1 MAHYQQQR
9 FVEIVRSHYP
19 DFFKGKNILE
29 VGSWNV
35 NETVRRFFADCR
47 YVGADIAEGRGVDV
61 VCPGQDLAF
70 SDDEFDLVISGECFE
85 HNPQW
90 VATFANMHR
99 MLKPGGLCL
108 ITCASI
114 GRREHGTQR
123 KAPNTSLTAQAGH
136 DDYYRNIS
144 KQDFLKN
151 FDLGQ
156 MFDAHEMFYNVYC
169 DDFYFIGVKAGGP
182 GSNAIPPVLKK
193 EVLAIKEARTPGAL
207 RVFYKTISFWATFA
221 WAGLLGEDK
230 YHALRF
236 HISRRLKLLRNMRP
250 RAFKKEGR

>member
-19 DFFKGKNILE
+19 DFFTGRKILE

-35 NETVRRFFADCR
+35 NETVRRFFTDCG

-70 SDDEFDLVISGECFE
+70 SDAEFDLVISGECFE

-90 VATFANMHR
+90 VATFTNMHR

-123 KAPNTSLTAQAGH
+123 KAPNTSLTAQSGH
-136 DDYYRNIS
+136 DDYYRNLS
-144 KQDFLKN
+144 KRDFLKN
-151 FDLGQ
+151 FPLDQ
-156 MFDAHEMFYNVYC
+156 MFQAREMFYNVYC
-169 DDFYFIGVKAGGP
+169 DDFYFIGIKAGGP
-182 GSNAIPPVLKK
+182 GVKTIPTALKS
-193 EVLAIKEARTPGAL
+193 EVCQIKEPQSPGAA
-207 RVFYKTISFWATFA
+207 RVLYKTALFWTTFA
-221 WAGLLGEDK
+221 WASLVGEDS

-236 HISRRLKLLRNMRP
+236 HISRRLKLLRSLRP
-250 RAFKKEGR
+250 RAVKK